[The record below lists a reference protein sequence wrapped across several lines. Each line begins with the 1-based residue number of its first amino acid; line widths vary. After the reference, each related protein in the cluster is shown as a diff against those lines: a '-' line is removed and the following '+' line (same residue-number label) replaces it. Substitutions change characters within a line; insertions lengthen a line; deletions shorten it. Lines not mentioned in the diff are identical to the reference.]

1 MRRRAHAQA
10 VTEEAQDTSP
20 VVTHH
25 VFTSLLPTFGGGARW
40 PFWELNPDVKV
51 AILLWGGVGVVLVSS
66 LSLGL

>member
-25 VFTSLLPTFGGGARW
+25 VFTSLLPAFRGRPRW

-51 AILLWGGVGVVLVSS
+51 AILLWGGGVVLVSS

>member
-25 VFTSLLPTFGGGARW
+25 VFTSLLPTFGGGGPMA
-40 PFWELNPDVKV
+40 
-51 AILLWGGVGVVLVSS
+51 LLGAQP
-66 LSLGL
+66 